1 MPVATTTR
9 VSIDEFLAMP
19 ETEPPSELVDGE
31 ILQKATPNEDH
42 GSLVAEL
49 IRLIGNYLRA
59 SGEGRVLTEVRH
71 ADRADEWV
79 YLPDINVALGKRST
93 PRGSRGP
100 VENIVE
106 FAIEVLSPDDR
117 LTRVLRRIDL
127 YLRSGTRLLWLV
139 DAENRSIT
147 VYRRAEQ
154 PVSHYAPEVIDA
166 QPVLS
171 RFELDLAELFAV
183 LPDED

>member
-1 MPVATTTR
+1 MATTTR

-19 ETEPPSELVDGE
+19 ETEPPSELIDGE
-31 ILQKATPNEDH
+31 IVQKPIPNEDH

-49 IRLIGNYLRA
+49 IGRLYNYLNQT
-59 SGEGRVLTEVRH
+59 GEGRVLTEVRH
-71 ADRADEWV
+71 ADRTDEWV
-79 YLPDINVALGKRST
+79 YLPDINVALGKRTTS
-93 PRGSRGP
+93 RGSRGP
-100 VENIVE
+100 VETIVD

-117 LTRVLRRIDL
+117 LSRVLRRIDL

-139 DAENRSIT
+139 DPENRSIT

-154 PVSHYAPEVIDA
+154 PVSYYAPEVIDA

-171 RFELDLAELFAV
+171 DFQLDLGELFAV